1 MTDEPDE
8 PQEPDARVTPE
19 QESRI
24 RSALASARVTGSPP
38 DHVAARLEAA
48 LANLVAER
56 DAAGGLTPGQPAE
69 RSDQQAGRTGRRG
82 RWLLLA
88 GAASVAAIVAF
99 SVPALRPHGSALDSA
114 GGSDSDSS
122 ASKSLPEGSPPDAS
136 SRDPEPQGLDG
147 AAGGPLRLSSGSFRS
162 DMRRLLGDDST
173 YSLAPLP
180 ESTRSQS
187 DGATCAAG
195 SPRPGVAQQ
204 RRVLLDGQPA
214 LLEVY
219 RTRQGTRLIRA
230 ISCNGDETL
239 ASTRIPAR

>member
-1 MTDEPDE
+1 MTDKPDQ
-8 PQEPDARVTPE
+8 PQGHDERLTPE

-56 DAAGGLTPGQPAE
+56 DAPGGLAPGRAE
-69 RSDQQAGRTGRRG
+69 RSELQTGRTGRRG

-88 GAASVAAIVAF
+88 GAASVAAVVAF
-99 SVPALRPHGSALDSA
+99 SVPALRPHDSSLDSA
-114 GGSDSDSS
+114 GGSDSS
-122 ASKSLPEGSPPDAS
+122 ATKGLPKGSPPDAS
-136 SRDPEPQGLDG
+136 STDPGPQGP
-147 AAGGPLRLSSGSFRS
+147 AAAAEGPLRLSSGSFRS
-162 DMRRLLGDDST
+162 DVRRLLGDAAT
-173 YSLAPLP
+173 RSLAPLP
-180 ESTRSQS
+180 ESTRPQRDSAS
-187 DGATCAAG
+187 SCGAG
-195 SPRPGVAQQ
+195 SPPPGVAQQ
-204 RRVLLDGQPA
+204 RSVLLDGRPA

-230 ISCNGDETL
+230 TSCNGAETL

>member
-1 MTDEPDE
+1 MTDEPDQ
-8 PQEPDARVTPE
+8 PQEHDERLTPE

-24 RSALASARVTGSPP
+24 RSVLAAARVTGSPP

-56 DAAGGLTPGQPAE
+56 DAPGGLAPGRSAE
-69 RSDQQAGRTGRRG
+69 RSELQTGRTGRRG

-88 GAASVAAIVAF
+88 GAASVAAAVAF
-99 SVPALRPHGSALDSA
+99 SVPALRPHDSSLDSA
-114 GGSDSDSS
+114 GSSSDSS
-122 ASKSLPEGSPPDAS
+122 ATKGLPQGSPPGAS
-136 SRDPEPQGLDG
+136 STDPGPQGPAA
-147 AAGGPLRLSSGSFRS
+147 AAGGPLRLSSESFRS
-162 DMRRLLGDDST
+162 DVRRLLGDGAT
-173 YSLAPLP
+173 RSLAPQP
-180 ESTRSQS
+180 ESTRPERDTAS
-187 DGATCAAG
+187 CAAG

-204 RRVLLDGQPA
+204 RSVLLDGRPA

-230 ISCNGDETL
+230 TSCNGAETL